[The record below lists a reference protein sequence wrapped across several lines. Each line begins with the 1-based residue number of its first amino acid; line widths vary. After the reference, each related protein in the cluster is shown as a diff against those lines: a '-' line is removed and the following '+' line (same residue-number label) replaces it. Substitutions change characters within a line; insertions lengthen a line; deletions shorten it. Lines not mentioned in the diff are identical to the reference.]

1 MDADDDSRGKHMI
14 REVKENKKTALA
26 SVLDRHQNPNRKS
39 QWEHT
44 CTKTKQE
51 S

>member
-1 MDADDDSRGKHMI
+1 LFFVEAAMDADDDSRGKHMI

-39 QWEHT
+39 Q
-44 CTKTKQE
+44 
-51 S
+51 